1 MGKNTTSHI
10 SSTPEQ
16 LATMSDSSINSDE
29 AQLRA
34 FGYKQVLH
42 RSWGQAENICASFC
56 ALYFVGGIRYV
67 FSVGI
72 AAGGAPAL
80 WSSWLVT
87 VVCSCITAAMLAEV
101 CSSIPLSGSIYIW
114 AAECGGKKWGRLA
127 GFIVAFW
134 STTAWTSFL
143 ASINTGTMNY
153 LLSELVIFEKDFP
166 GGIDMNNIKFRAVV
180 WIGAELFL
188 WSAVGINMINPRTF
202 RWIFFGTAAIMM
214 LDWLLTLIWLPIGV
228 SQTYG
233 FQDSSFFTE
242 TFNGTGAPTGWNW
255 LLSFL
260 FTSGVLT
267 GFDASGHVAEET
279 KNASLT
285 AARGIFWSCFA
296 SAVLGTPIIFLFLA
310 CSPNLDVLYSLN
322 APQPF
327 VLIYSLALGKGGQ
340 LVMTIIAILGLWLNT
355 VVCIIA
361 ASRLVFAIA
370 RDGVLPG
377 SKWIGK
383 VKPNGQPKN
392 AILFTGMV
400 AGVLLLTILPSP
412 VAFTSLVSAGAMPT
426 IAAYALIPF
435 LRLFVTPGELKT
447 AKWSNG
453 RFSTPFLWISLARVL
468 LLRPR
473 SPSPLAMKVT
483 TATRPSE
490 RAKASR
496 PDRWTACLVGIV
508 RTPSSSQCLA
518 DRLDAARR
526 SQCRAGTGVHGI
538 SPQPHKAKDAK
549 D

>member
-1 MGKNTTSHI
+1 
-10 SSTPEQ
+10 
-16 LATMSDSSINSDE
+16 
-29 AQLRA
+29 
-34 FGYKQVLH
+34 
-42 RSWGQAENICASFC
+42 
-56 ALYFVGGIRYV
+56 
-67 FSVGI
+67 
-72 AAGGAPAL
+72 
-80 WSSWLVT
+80 
-87 VVCSCITAAMLAEV
+87 MLAEV

-453 RFSTPFLWISLARVL
+453 RFSTPFLWISLIWNTFL
-468 LLRPR
+468 LTTLI
-473 SPSPLAMKVT
+473 SPYYFPVT
-483 TATRPSE
+483 ADTFNYAPVIFGAVTIFGFVAYLTFPEEKWLSNRQIQMVKDNEAYSK
-490 RAKASR
+490 KANR
-496 PDRWTACLVGIV
+496 VGIK
-508 RTPSSSQCLA
+508 
-518 DRLDAARR
+518 DRDGKGTAAAAAVTK
-526 SQCRAGTGVHGI
+526 SASDDIHDG
-538 SPQPHKAKDAK
+538 HKTL
-549 D
+549 